1 MDDGLLVLLGLAA
14 VVAFFL
20 GPIGFFLT
28 LGARARLT
36 RVEALQW
43 RVNRLE
49 KEIAV
54 LSALKRDAS
63 REPPPSAPADIEAAP
78 ATAPSAEETTSP
90 PPEPTAAPKIA
101 ATAPPSRD
109 DFATAPS
116 PSAPVPPPL
125 RAPTRKIG
133 LEEKLG
139 AHWAV
144 IVGGVALAL
153 GALLLVKYSIESG
166 FFGPGARV
174 VGGLL
179 LGIGLVVA
187 GEYLRRKEQ
196 LASKPVRG
204 VPIPA
209 VLTGAGTVAAFGSI
223 YAAHALY
230 DFIGP
235 GLAFVLLGGLGVVT
249 MFAAALH
256 GPALAGLGLVA
267 ALGAPILVQSNAPNP
282 WPVVLFVAIV
292 CAAAYGLA
300 RLRHWLWL
308 AIAAALGAAAWQA
321 LLLLEAQSFNPDFA
335 HAALAHLVVETA
347 LVLAVFVFTPHLADR
362 WSDQKTD
369 PVATL
374 AALGCVAVAILVLG
388 VASFAG
394 GFGAFWIIAAAFVAA
409 GLALAGLF
417 VPAAASAT
425 AGAGVVILA
434 ALTTWGVARRPV
446 DDTTPFFVAWPPPDN
461 ESAFAIFACVAS
473 IALAALCVRRLLDG
487 QPLSFLNAAIYAG
500 AGALT
505 PLGALSITYLRLAN
519 FQADATVAA
528 AAAVLA
534 LAMTMVATLFLK
546 RRGPDAP
553 PAITLGLGASAAG
566 AIAALALG
574 LVFILSE
581 GSLTVALA
589 LAALGSALVSDRL
602 GIPALRW
609 AAMGLGVAVAGRFAY
624 DPRIVGDN
632 LGKTVVFNW
641 LLFGYGAPALA
652 FGLAARLMRRSGED
666 APLRVTQALTILCSA
681 LLLVFEIR
689 HAMNG
694 GDPFAATS
702 GMVEQG
708 LFSLVSLLFS
718 LVLLELNAR
727 RADWLYSTASL
738 GFSALALIQ
747 AVAGLLIWQNPY
759 FSDAPIEGGALFNGL
774 ILGYLAPAAAA
785 FILASRAHNR
795 PPQWRRLGATA
806 AAIVLLF
813 VYVNLELRRLFQGG
827 PQIGMDAPTSEGE
840 FYAYS
845 ALWLALGVVLLAYGI
860 LAHSKPARIAS
871 GVLVAATIVKVFLFD
886 LAGLEGV
893 LRALSFLGLGAA
905 LVGIG
910 LVYQKFVFA
919 RSNEADAKPA
929 VPPPLI

>member
-1 MDDGLLVLLGLAA
+1 
-14 VVAFFL
+14 
-20 GPIGFFLT
+20 
-28 LGARARLT
+28 
-36 RVEALQW
+36 
-43 RVNRLE
+43 
-49 KEIAV
+49 
-54 LSALKRDAS
+54 
-63 REPPPSAPADIEAAP
+63 
-78 ATAPSAEETTSP
+78 
-90 PPEPTAAPKIA
+90 
-101 ATAPPSRD
+101 
-109 DFATAPS
+109 
-116 PSAPVPPPL
+116 
-125 RAPTRKIG
+125 
-133 LEEKLG
+133 
-139 AHWAV
+139 
-144 IVGGVALAL
+144 
-153 GALLLVKYSIESG
+153 
-166 FFGPGARV
+166 
-174 VGGLL
+174 
-179 LGIGLVVA
+179 
-187 GEYLRRKEQ
+187 
-196 LASKPVRG
+196 
-204 VPIPA
+204 
-209 VLTGAGTVAAFGSI
+209 
-223 YAAHALY
+223 
-230 DFIGP
+230 
-235 GLAFVLLGGLGVVT
+235 
-249 MFAAALH
+249 
-256 GPALAGLGLVA
+256 
-267 ALGAPILVQSNAPNP
+267 
-282 WPVVLFVAIV
+282 
-292 CAAAYGLA
+292 
-300 RLRHWLWL
+300 
-308 AIAAALGAAAWQA
+308 
-321 LLLLEAQSFNPDFA
+321 
-335 HAALAHLVVETA
+335 
-347 LVLAVFVFTPHLADR
+347 
-362 WSDQKTD
+362 
-369 PVATL
+369 
-374 AALGCVAVAILVLG
+374 
-388 VASFAG
+388 
-394 GFGAFWIIAAAFVAA
+394 
-409 GLALAGLF
+409 
-417 VPAAASAT
+417 
-425 AGAGVVILA
+425 
-434 ALTTWGVARRPV
+434 
-446 DDTTPFFVAWPPPDN
+446 
-461 ESAFAIFACVAS
+461 
-473 IALAALCVRRLLDG
+473 LCVRRLLDG
-487 QPLSFLNAAIYAG
+487 RPLSFLNAAIYAG

-553 PAITLGLGASAAG
+553 PAITLGLGASASG

-609 AAMGLGVAVAGRFAY
+609 AAMALGVAVAGRFAY

-632 LGKTVVFNW
+632 LGETVVFNW
-641 LLFGYGAPALA
+641 LLFGYGVPALA
-652 FGLAARLMRRSGED
+652 FGLATRLMRRSGDD

-727 RADWLYSTASL
+727 RADWLCSAASL
-738 GFSALALIQ
+738 AFSALALIQ

-785 FILASRAHNR
+785 FILARRTHNR
-795 PPQWRRLGATA
+795 PPEWRWLGATA

-827 PQIGMDAPTSEGE
+827 PQIGMGAPTSEGE

-845 ALWLALGVVLLAYGI
+845 ALWLALGVLLLAYGI

-910 LVYQKFVFA
+910 LVYQKFVFV
-919 RSNEADAKPA
+919 RSSAADAKPA
-929 VPPPLI
+929 VPPSLI